1 VQAFKPSEKEV
12 QEIIKVPLPMLF
24 DPAIKQQRIIAHSAK
39 KNEGVSTP
47 VYELSS
53 DIIIWGATAMIISE
67 MEHLIE
73 I

>member
-1 VQAFKPSEKEV
+1 
-12 QEIIKVPLPMLF
+12 
-24 DPAIKQQRIIAHSAK
+24 
-39 KNEGVSTP
+39 

>member
-1 VQAFKPSEKEV
+1 
-12 QEIIKVPLPMLF
+12 MLF
-24 DPAIKQQRIIAHSAK
+24 DPAIKQLRIIAHSAK
-39 KNEGVSTP
+39 KNEDVSTP